1 MTPGSVSK
9 VMVSASP
16 VFAELPVFFGGLG
29 GGGVIW
35 VVTVAVVVLIL
46 AETLVLD
53 TSIRWITGSPPG
65 VLQVFYTSLSNFLAT
80 LVMFLGLV
88 LYCRWHE
95 ASSATVGFWQN
106 LREAGA
112 TLNPLNP
119 EGLVLIAFFG
129 AVLCLIVA
137 TRHSLS
143 FGRGMLAYLTSRV
156 LFLTLGGSCALFAWL
171 GAKLAQY

>member
-1 MTPGSVSK
+1 MVFTP
-9 VMVSASP
+9 P
-16 VFAELPVFFGGLG
+16 VFAEHPVLLGGLA

-35 VVTVAVVVLIL
+35 VVMVSVVVLIL

-65 VLQVFYTSLSNFLAT
+65 VLQAFYTSLSNFLAT
-80 LVMFLGLV
+80 LVMFLALV

-95 ASSATVGFWQN
+95 AASGTVGFWQN

-112 TLNPLNP
+112 ALNPLNP
-119 EGLVLIAFFG
+119 EGILLIVLFG

-143 FGRGMLAYLTSRV
+143 FGRGMLAYLTSRL
-156 LFLTLGGSCALFAWL
+156 LFVTLGGSCALFAWL